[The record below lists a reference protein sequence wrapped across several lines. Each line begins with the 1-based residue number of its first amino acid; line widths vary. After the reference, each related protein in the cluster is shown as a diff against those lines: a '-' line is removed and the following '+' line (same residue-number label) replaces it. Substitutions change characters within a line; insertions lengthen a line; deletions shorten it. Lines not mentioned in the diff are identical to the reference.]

1 MLSVIEKSSN
11 ELTKYSCLILRWWF
25 LWRPFQLAQLCV
37 VIKSS
42 FWEQRFFD
50 LNLANPAVA
59 NVRREMCKMFRV
71 YVWLCHLQWTKEQV
85 TLYCS
90 DCSSS
95 SEVFL
100 TSSECFMGVAQ
111 GNASISVT
119 AASVFRIS
127 AFQLSQRRWTKVKFV
142 LCQELIEIRRCR
154 TMEPCRSV
162 FPLQKPPASQRLEHH
177 GLLSSMWPCCLLV
190 VHIDFVLAWVILS
203 DPYSLQPKFWALQ
216 GVDLD
221 GLSTTTLPFGALA

>member
-1 MLSVIEKSSN
+1 MRTALWHQQRSFQIVTTANTKNSTMRCWVIEKSSN
-11 ELTKYSCLILRWWF
+11 ELTKYICLILRWWY

-42 FWEQRFFD
+42 FWERRFFD

-111 GNASISVT
+111 GNASVSVT
-119 AASVFRIS
+119 A
-127 AFQLSQRRWTKVKFV
+127 AFQLSQRRWTKVLGHSLPRNDCVKFDV
-142 LCQELIEIRRCR
+142 AEPWNHVGQFFHYRSHQHHSGWNIMDCSLRCDHVVSWAFIS
-154 TMEPCRSV
+154 T
-162 FPLQKPPASQRLEHH
+162 
-177 GLLSSMWPCCLLV
+177 LS
-190 VHIDFVLAWVILS
+190 
-203 DPYSLQPKFWALQ
+203 
-216 GVDLD
+216 
-221 GLSTTTLPFGALA
+221 